1 MKSIALVGLVFGLSM
16 IFSATPARSDEA
28 NGTITDT
35 GFGSYKID
43 DNGTM
48 REFNISRGKS
58 VYEPVNWR
66 PEKGDK
72 VSITFSVTPNKRG
85 KTVLAVQKTTLIKAG
100 PNTIADLASPVT
112 VTVVETGISGVKVK
126 LPKGQIIKFDYKRGN
141 ATEKVPAG
149 WVELPGE
156 KAIITFQVQRNRW
169 TDNINYVADKVEKVK

>member
-1 MKSIALVGLVFGLSM
+1 MKSITLIGLVCGLGL
-16 IFSATPARSDEA
+16 ILSATPARSDEA
-28 NGTITDT
+28 TGTITDT

-43 DNGTM
+43 DSGTL
-48 REFNISRGKS
+48 REFNISKGKS

-72 VSITFSVTPNKRG
+72 VSISYSVTPNKRG
-85 KTVLAVQKTTLIKAG
+85 KTVLAVQKTTLVKAG
-100 PNTIADLASPVT
+100 PNTIADLTSPVT
-112 VTVVETGISGVKVK
+112 AIVVETGISGVKVK
-126 LPKGQIIKFDYKRGN
+126 LPKGQIIKFDYKRSN